1 MDYNDPIENNLQ
13 TLEQILDFTK
23 GAKLIVAMD
32 SNARS
37 TSWHDTTTNNRG
49 KTLEEFIAGNQLYII
64 NEDSPRRTFQ
74 RSRRTSNV
82 DLTIV
87 NNPMLADVTH
97 WEIAEEESVLDHNI
111 LKFSIN
117 FERDNTNISN
127 TPELRYIIRE
137 QQNTEF
143 YKNLFNMISKNFQ
156 IEDTGESAN
165 DIDEKLY
172 AVLTRLFVEK
182 FDETVQTTCRE
193 TCKHLNKP
201 NSKAKGWS
209 VPWWTVALKIMRKR
223 TNALRRLY
231 QRTKN
236 NSDLRESRRTQYAIA
251 KVA

>member
-1 MDYNDPIENNLQ
+1 
-13 TLEQILDFTK
+13 
-23 GAKLIVAMD
+23 MD

-49 KTLEEFIAGNQLYII
+49 KTPELFIAGNQLYII

-97 WEIAEEESVLDHNI
+97 WEIAEEESVSDHNI

-137 QQNTEF
+137 QQSTEF
-143 YKNLFNMISKNFQ
+143 YKNLF
-156 IEDTGESAN
+156 T
-165 DIDEKLY
+165 
-172 AVLTRLFVEK
+172 
-182 FDETVQTTCRE
+182 
-193 TCKHLNKP
+193 
-201 NSKAKGWS
+201 
-209 VPWWTVALKIMRKR
+209 
-223 TNALRRLY
+223 
-231 QRTKN
+231 
-236 NSDLRESRRTQYAIA
+236 
-251 KVA
+251 

>member
-1 MDYNDPIENNLQ
+1 
-13 TLEQILDFTK
+13 
-23 GAKLIVAMD
+23 MD

-49 KTLEEFIAGNQLYII
+49 KTPELFIAGNQLYII

-74 RSRRTSNV
+74 SSRGTSNI

-87 NNPMLADVTH
+87 NNPKLADVTH
-97 WEIAEEESVLDHNI
+97 WEIAEEESVSDHNS

-117 FERDNTNISN
+117 FERDNKNISN
-127 TPELRYIIRE
+127 TSGLRYIIRE

-143 YKNLFNMISKNFQ
+143 YNNLFNMISKDFK

-172 AVLTRLFVEK
+172 AKLTGQIDTRLFIEK

-201 NSKAKGWS
+201 NSKAKGRS
-209 VPWWTVALKIMRKR
+209 VPCWTVALNIMRKR

-236 NSDLRESRRTQYAIA
+236 NNDLSESRRTLHAIA
-251 KVA
+251 KAA